1 MPAVKRPRSD
11 DNASDHDS
19 ANGDA
24 PPGDGV
30 ADDAAAGNANKRQE
44 VRGFNTYLTCAL
56 CGGYLKNAHT
66 VSECVHTFC
75 KDCLY
80 NKLNAMT
87 SNPKCPMPGC
97 ETHLVCKVKANVR
110 TYHKIMADHAKQA
123 VVNRMFPQMVMEDQQ
138 LEAAFNKERGIDT
151 SAKSTSGEVESAPV
165 NGAKPRQTSRR
176 KSDGGAAAPAANGGS
191 NGESGGRRQANV
203 VPKQSAVVFQ
213 VLPATTDDPSRKM
226 VELAKPT
233 LKSDEKL
240 RVGTLRKYLS
250 KKCSV
255 SEDKVEVMFDGTPLP
270 ADADLKS
277 LQLMLESQSRK
288 PDKLTLH
295 YWLKQEPPTA

>member
-11 DNASDHDS
+11 DNASDHDG

-24 PPGDGV
+24 PPGDAPPGDGI
-30 ADDAAAGNANKRQE
+30 ADDAAAGNPNKRQE
-44 VRGFNTYLTCAL
+44 LRGFNTYLTCAL
-56 CGGYLKNAHT
+56 CGGYLKDAHT

-138 LEAAFNKERGIDT
+138 LEAAFNKER
-151 SAKSTSGEVESAPV
+151 
-165 NGAKPRQTSRR
+165 
-176 KSDGGAAAPAANGGS
+176 
-191 NGESGGRRQANV
+191 
-203 VPKQSAVVFQ
+203 
-213 VLPATTDDPSRKM
+213 DDPSRKM